1 MNAPL
6 LDRYA
11 DQMAGTLTCYDRIVI
26 TGTLPAACHA
36 AGMTSYLNVHQ
47 IRIFD
52 YPRFAE
58 PLRER
63 IRESAEKLAADAG
76 AKIEYIAKAH
86 VRKEDV
92 VAKVINSSFG
102 VQRREITLFN

>member
-36 AGMTSYLNVHQ
+36 AGMTSYLNVSTATYPNGETHQKDQ
-47 IRIFD
+47 IR
-52 YPRFAE
+52 
-58 PLRER
+58 
-63 IRESAEKLAADAG
+63 
-76 AKIEYIAKAH
+76 
-86 VRKEDV
+86 
-92 VAKVINSSFG
+92 
-102 VQRREITLFN
+102 